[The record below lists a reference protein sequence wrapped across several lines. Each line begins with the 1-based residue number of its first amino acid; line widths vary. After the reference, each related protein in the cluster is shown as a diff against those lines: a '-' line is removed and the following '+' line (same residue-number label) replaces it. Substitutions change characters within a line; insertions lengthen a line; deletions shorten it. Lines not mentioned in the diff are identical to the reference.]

1 MLNAKKVEFELIPD
15 LVMYIFFENGTRG
28 GVSYI
33 SNKWSKANNKYLK
46 SYDPKKKSQHIIHL
60 DKDNLYGYAMSKFFP
75 TSGFK

>member
-15 LVMYIFFENGTRG
+15 PVMYIFFEKGTRG

-33 SNKWSKANNKYLK
+33 SKKWSKANSKYLK
-46 SYDPKKKSQHIIHL
+46 SYDPKKEWQHIIHL
-60 DKDNLYGYAMSKFFP
+60 DKDNLYGYVMSKFFP